1 MGCTVGMLVPGRKI
15 VYWVKEL
22 FLREVSDDADLT
34 GSWPISLAP
43 RVTMTDLLLFCT
55 EHEVITSAP
64 LVQNIVSKGC
74 VIHVPT
80 VLVAR
85 VKFEAPTKLGR

>member
-1 MGCTVGMLVPGRKI
+1 MPGRK
-15 VYWVKEL
+15 VGYWVKEL

-55 EHEVITSAP
+55 EHEVITSTP
-64 LVQNIVSKGC
+64 LVQNIVGKGC
-74 VIHVPT
+74 EIQLHVPT